1 LKGEKMLSEE
11 LTQQVKAMAEKYR
24 QRQSNIIW
32 AVNRFPDHRQAPNK
46 PRIRVKANSRRWSL
60 P

>member
-1 LKGEKMLSEE
+1 MLSEE